1 MATENCNSDYEPLN
15 KQRRIR
21 SSLISKLGD
30 DLLLEVLIRLP
41 NPRYA
46 CRSKS
51 VCKWWRSLISD
62 PGFNRRF
69 VSHHQSISEQ
79 QPPLLLPSDDPQSII
94 GSFVPTPPGLRLVAL
109 DSCGDL
115 ILCGFPLREEHI
127 TTICRMYII
136 CNPFT
141 KQWMPLPLEPLWP
154 DGTSELAARLVCEP
168 SISSNLDLGDGQV
181 HVYSEYRFRVVCL
194 YNHRKALKLDVFC
207 SESGEWTKEALVL
220 EGHLK
225 LHCRN
230 VVSCNGELF
239 WSYLETQ
246 EVEAGRFNPRLAV
259 LNPFRLDMPPAYDAS
274 PLHDDANPW
283 WDISVS
289 QGALHAFVFEE
300 KPTPGCSRIA
310 SKVWR
315 MERGGQSWRKVCEG
329 VLKSSNC
336 NHPLVWT
343 RGEDDEDWMK
353 QCEGMLKTSG
363 ANHNLDV
370 KDAPFLAALENTGL
384 FRTSSDGAILSCNL
398 RRGDLELYSKLRV
411 YAPRWAC
418 FHSRVSCWPTPM
430 PRYEEF
436 S

>member
-1 MATENCNSDYEPLN
+1 MSSLASSILPPKLVGGGGYNHCIFSSSGRCYLLRSGMATETCNSDYEPLS
-15 KQRRIR
+15 KQRRTR
-21 SSLISKLGD
+21 SPLISKLGD

-51 VCKWWRSLISD
+51 VCKLWRSLISD

-69 VSHHQSISEQ
+69 VSLHQSISEQ

-194 YNHRKALKLDVFC
+194 YNHGKALKLDVFC
-207 SESGEWTKEALVL
+207 SEYGEWTKEALVGL
-220 EGHLK
+220 GDQPSDAEMPN
-225 LHCRN
+225 CA
-230 VVSCNGELF
+230 
-239 WSYLETQ
+239 ETLLYTQ
-246 EVEAGRFNPRLAV
+246 
-259 LNPFRLDMPPAYDAS
+259 S
-274 PLHDDANPW
+274 
-283 WDISVS
+283 ST
-289 QGALHAFVFEE
+289 GA
-300 KPTPGCSRIA
+300 
-310 SKVWR
+310 
-315 MERGGQSWRKVCEG
+315 
-329 VLKSSNC
+329 
-336 NHPLVWT
+336 
-343 RGEDDEDWMK
+343 
-353 QCEGMLKTSG
+353 
-363 ANHNLDV
+363 
-370 KDAPFLAALENTGL
+370 
-384 FRTSSDGAILSCNL
+384 
-398 RRGDLELYSKLRV
+398 
-411 YAPRWAC
+411 
-418 FHSRVSCWPTPM
+418 
-430 PRYEEF
+430 
-436 S
+436 